1 VTIAD
6 LLVVVTQVAGL
17 LFVVTSMLAMG
28 LGLTGAQIITPLKN
42 LRLVILALVANF
54 VLVPALAYGLT
65 KVIPLEQSL
74 AIGLIILGTAAG
86 APFLPKLVLGA
97 RANVGFG
104 VGLMVLLMV
113 TTVVYM
119 PVVLPFLISGATV
132 DAWAIAKSLI
142 ALLLVPLG
150 IGLLLRSHSPDAA
163 AGWQPLMAKAS
174 SLSLLVLIVLGLG
187 LNVSNIIDLIGT
199 GGILALLL
207 FIAGSLA
214 IGLLLAWR
222 DEAARSVMGLG
233 AAQRNVSAAL
243 VVVAQNF
250 AGTATLPFVLV
261 GAILM
266 LIILLPTAKR
276 LGARAATMAA

>member
-1 VTIAD
+1 V
-6 LLVVVTQVAGL
+6 
-17 LFVVTSMLAMG
+17 
-28 LGLTGAQIITPLKN
+28 
-42 LRLVILALVANF
+42 
-54 VLVPALAYGLT
+54 
-65 KVIPLEQSL
+65 
-74 AIGLIILGTAAG
+74 
-86 APFLPKLVLGA
+86 
-97 RANVGFG
+97 
-104 VGLMVLLMV
+104 
-113 TTVVYM
+113 
-119 PVVLPFLISGATV
+119 
-132 DAWAIAKSLI
+132 
-142 ALLLVPLG
+142 
-150 IGLLLRSHSPDAA
+150 
-163 AGWQPLMAKAS
+163 
-174 SLSLLVLIVLGLG
+174 
-187 LNVSNIIDLIGT
+187 IGT

-276 LGARAATMAA
+276 MGARAAMTAA